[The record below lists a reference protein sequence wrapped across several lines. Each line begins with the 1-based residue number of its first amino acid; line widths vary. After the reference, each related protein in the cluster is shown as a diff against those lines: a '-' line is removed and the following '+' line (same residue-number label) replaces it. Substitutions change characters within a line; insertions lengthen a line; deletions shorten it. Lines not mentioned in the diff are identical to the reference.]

1 MQKNKLEYKD
11 YKKAATSENKPSP
24 PALAIM
30 IQNRLKDLFS
40 LVALMILLNKAMEV
54 GASPTKEA
62 LSEFI

>member
-1 MQKNKLEYKD
+1 M
-11 YKKAATSENKPSP
+11 AAPSSDKVNP

-40 LVALMILLNKAMEV
+40 LVALIILLNKAMEV
-54 GASPTKEA
+54 GAGPTKEA